1 MCSFVQNICQKW
13 PSVSMRQIIQ
23 NLLQPAT
30 SGTCVNI
37 NNKLGVCL
45 CLRVCV
51 CTCTHLCKELAALQ
65 GSDVIKID
73 DRLRAELF
81 LASWSLLNFFFLNFT
96 TFFCVTHSLFN
107 FKVITVNPLMLFLSL
122 FSQYRIAILPLT
134 LKILIR
140 I

>member
-1 MCSFVQNICQKW
+1 MYSFVQNICQKW
-13 PSVSMRQIIQ
+13 PSVSMRQVIQ

-45 CLRVCV
+45 CLCVCV
-51 CTCTHLCKELAALQ
+51 CTCMHLCKDLAALQ
-65 GSDVIKID
+65 GSDVVKID

-81 LASWSLLNFFFLNFT
+81 LASWSLLNFFFFYFT
-96 TFFCVTHSLFN
+96 TFFCVAHSLFN
-107 FKVITVNPLMLFLSL
+107 FKVIIVNPLMLFLSL

-134 LKILIR
+134 LKIHL
-140 I
+140 